1 LQSIKPFKT
10 CWRVQV
16 KIVHSWKQ
24 FTLYA
29 GETLEMVLADVSG
42 TLIHATIKKQQLGK
56 FQRLIVTGEWRIFE
70 NFVLTKA
77 MGRFRVTKH
86 VYRMSV
92 MNITS
97 IVPCASLSSD
107 IYLDL
112 IDFGKIHNDESL
124 NENIFI
130 DNSKQFI
137 LNLFNIFQVDVL
149 GQVVNVG
156 EMKIHIEKKKLEF
169 ELRDTNDIRLACT
182 LWGTFAEKLLAAI
195 EQDRE
200 RSISNGFDASL
211 LEIDPYLPAVHDFK
225 ENLPKDGLAL
235 TINLQVPKVR
245 KSKEKGDEY
254 KGNPTITIAEL
265 LQSYEEGKFRVLATI
280 CAIDIEF
287 AWYYFV
293 C

>member
-1 LQSIKPFKT
+1 MATLPTTDLQSIKPFKT

-130 DNSKQFI
+130 D
-137 LNLFNIFQVDVL
+137 VL

-225 ENLPKDGLAL
+225 EK
-235 TINLQVPKVR
+235 
-245 KSKEKGDEY
+245 
-254 KGNPTITIAEL
+254 
-265 LQSYEEGKFRVLATI
+265 
-280 CAIDIEF
+280 
-287 AWYYFV
+287 
-293 C
+293 